1 MTPANDMERQA
12 TAAPAIELKGIS
24 KAFGPVQAN
33 KDISIRVMPGTIH
46 GIIGEN
52 GAGKSTLMSI
62 LYGFYKADKGEIFIA
77 GNKTDIPDSQAAI
90 AAGIGMVFQHFKLV
104 ENFTVL
110 ENIILGAED
119 GGLLKPSLAKAR
131 KSLVEL
137 AEDYGL
143 KVDPDALI
151 QDIGVGMQQRVEIL
165 KALYR
170 QADILILD
178 EPTGVLTPAEADQL
192 FRILGRLRSEGKTI
206 ILITHKLREIMEI
219 TDTVS
224 VMRRG
229 EMTATVETAETSPAE
244 LAELMVG
251 RKVLLRVDKEPA
263 TPGDVVL
270 EIKGLRVVDDKGVE
284 RLRGIDLEVR
294 AGEILGL
301 AGVAG
306 NGQSELL
313 EVLGGYRDGMGSI
326 KVSSQTLDLSGKNS
340 DGQSRRARGI
350 AHVPEDRQRE
360 GLIMEYQAW
369 ENTAFGYHQ
378 DPAYQ
383 SGILMDNAAIKA
395 DTVGKMERFDVRPP
409 NPRLAAKNFSGGN
422 QQKIVLAREIERNP
436 NLLLIGQPTRGVD
449 IGAIEFI
456 HQQIVAL
463 RDQGKAILLV
473 SVELEE
479 ILSLSDRVAVMFDGR
494 IMGERLP
501 DQTDEKELG
510 LLMAGITDTDVPHT
524 VEEVED
530 NLAHVSG
537 DPHKEV

>member
-1 MTPANDMERQA
+1 LNNE

-62 LYGFYKADKGEIFIA
+62 LYGFYKADRGEIFI
-77 GNKTDIPDSQAAI
+77 GGQKTEIPDSQAAI

-104 ENFTVL
+104 ENFSVL

-119 GGLLKPSLAKAR
+119 GRLLKPSLAKAR
-131 KSLVEL
+131 KSLLEL
-137 AEDYGL
+137 AAEYEL
-143 KVDPDALI
+143 NVDPDALI
-151 QDIGVGMQQRVEIL
+151 EEIGVGMQQRVEIL

-178 EPTGVLTPAEADQL
+178 EPTGVLTPTEADQL
-192 FRILGRLRSEGKTI
+192 FRILGRLREEGKTI
-206 ILITHKLREIMEI
+206 ILITHKLREIMEA

-229 EMTATVETAETSPAE
+229 EMTATVETADTSPEE

-251 RKVLLRVDKEPA
+251 RKVLLQVGK
-263 TPGDVVL
+263 TPPTFGDVVL
-270 EIKGLRVVDDKGVE
+270 DVQNLRVVDEQGVE
-284 RLRGIDLEVR
+284 RLKSISLNVR
-294 AGEILGL
+294 AGEILGI

-313 EVLGGYRDGMGSI
+313 EVLGGYADGTGS
-326 KVSSQTLDLSGKNS
+326 VTLNGEPIDLAGKYS
-340 DGQSRRARGI
+340 DGKTRRARGI

-360 GLIMEYQAW
+360 GLIMDYSAW
-369 ENTAFGYHQ
+369 ENTAFGYHD

-383 SGILMDNAAIKA
+383 SGIFINNTAIRQ
-395 DTVGKMERFDVRPP
+395 DTEEKMARFDVRPP
-409 NPRLAAKNFSGGN
+409 TPRLSAKNFSGGN

-436 NLLLIGQPTRGVD
+436 DLLLIGQPTRGVD

-479 ILSLSDRVAVMFDGR
+479 ILSLSDRVAVMFDGH
-494 IMGERLP
+494 IMGERAVGE
-501 DQTDEKELG
+501 TDEKELG
-510 LLMAGITDTDVPHT
+510 LMMAG
-524 VEEVED
+524 VET
-530 NLAHVSG
+530 
-537 DPHKEV
+537 

>member
-1 MTPANDMERQA
+1 MAEG
-12 TAAPAIELKGIS
+12 APAIELKGIS

-33 KDISIRVMPGTIH
+33 KDISIRVMAGTIH

-62 LYGFYKADKGEIFIA
+62 LYGFYKADAGEIFI
-77 GNKTDIPDSQAAI
+77 GGKKTDIPDSQAAI

-119 GGLLKPSLAKAR
+119 GGLLRPSLAKAR
-131 KSLVEL
+131 KTLIDLEK
-137 AEDYGL
+137 EYGL
-143 KVDPDALI
+143 NVDPDAVIEEL
-151 QDIGVGMQQRVEIL
+151 GVGMQQRVEIL

-170 QADILILD
+170 EADILILD

-192 FRILGRLRSEGKTI
+192 FRILGRLRDEGKTI

-229 EMTATVETAETSPAE
+229 QMTATVRTAETSPAE

-251 RKVLLRVDKEPA
+251 RKVLLRVDKSPA
-263 TPGDVVL
+263 TPGETVLDV
-270 EIKGLRVVDDKGVE
+270 KGLRVVDEAGVE
-284 RLRGIDLEVR
+284 RLKGIDLQVR
-294 AGEILGL
+294 AGEIVGI

-313 EVLGGYRDGMGSI
+313 EVLGGYAPATGSI
-326 KVSSQTLDLSGKNS
+326 EVSRIPLPLEGRDATGMA
-340 DGQSRRARGI
+340 RRARGI
-350 AHVPEDRQRE
+350 SHVPEDRQRE
-360 GLIMEYQAW
+360 GLIMEYHAW
-369 ENTAFGYHQ
+369 ENTAFGYHH
-378 DPAYQ
+378 DARYL
-383 SGILMDNAAIKA
+383 SGLMMNNAAIRA
-395 DTVGKMERFDVRPP
+395 DTEDKMQRFDVRPP

-436 NLLLIGQPTRGVD
+436 DLLLIGQPTRGVD

-479 ILSLSDRVAVMFDGR
+479 ILALADRIAVMFDGV
-494 IMGERLP
+494 IMGERKA
-501 DQTDEKELG
+501 DDTDEKELG
-510 LLMAGITDTDVPHT
+510 LLMAGVG
-524 VEEVED
+524 
-530 NLAHVSG
+530 A
-537 DPHKEV
+537 